1 MRKGMNEKQLGPI
14 IGATLLCTDI
24 DKVSKT
30 YQSGLGYSL
39 VSKALVAD
47 AQIACWDTPKLH
59 QANMQVLASS
69 DGQAWLRLIEDKDS
83 QQHLPLK
90 THGWMALETNVAD
103 VDVIRNEIDTNLFT
117 IIGEP
122 AYLQV
127 SDAIKAMQV
136 IGPANE
142 VTYLT
147 HIERPVPPF
156 ELPVTKARTSGLFI
170 PVLCTPDR
178 DASLA
183 FYQSI
188 NQAQEGLKFDTK
200 ITILNN
206 AWNKDIEHQYQVATL
221 QLDGKCLFEID
232 QVPQAQAIINN
243 TGSLPSGIAMVT
255 CFVKNIE
262 AIAASFDMSVTET
275 NNAYYPGS
283 KILLLK
289 GAAGEMIELVG
300 A

>member
-1 MRKGMNEKQLGPI
+1 MTQRQLGPVV
-14 IGATLLCTDI
+14 GATLLCQNI
-24 DKVSKT
+24 DKVSQA
-30 YQSGLGYSL
+30 YQNGLGYSL
-39 VSKALVAD
+39 VSEGVLD
-47 AQIACWDTPKLH
+47 ETQIQCWNTPKLRQNKTH
-59 QANMQVLASS
+59 VLASS
-69 DGQAWLRLIEDKDS
+69 DGQAWLRLVEDANS
-83 QQHLPLK
+83 HSHLPLK
-90 THGWMALETNVAD
+90 THGWMSLETNVAD
-103 VDVIRNEIDTNLFT
+103 VDVIRNEIDTKAFT

-136 IGPANE
+136 VGPANE

-156 ELPVTKARTSGLFI
+156 ELPMTSARTSGLFI
-170 PVLCTPDR
+170 PVLCTPSR
-178 DASLA
+178 DDSLA

-188 NQAQEGLKFDTK
+188 NKAQAGLKFDTK
-200 ITILNN
+200 ITILNS

-232 QVPQAQAIINN
+232 QVPQAQPIINN
-243 TGSLPSGIAMVT
+243 EGSLPSGIAMVT
-255 CFVKNIE
+255 CVVKNIDE
-262 AIAASFDMSVTET
+262 IAAQFKVTITQT

-283 KILLLK
+283 KIIMLK
-289 GAAGEMIELVG
+289 GAAGELIELVG